1 MSGKVKIFP
10 KTSQIFSQVLFCASW
25 AAAKDFS
32 VGPVVG
38 PVVGE
43 VAAAGEGATFFV
55 AKVAGEG
62 VDESLAGM
70 PGGPL
75 SIRSLGLA
83 D

>member
-1 MSGKVKIFP
+1 MSGEVKILP
-10 KTSQIFSQVLFCASW
+10 KTSHIFSQVLFCASW

-32 VGPVVG
+32 VGPD
-38 PVVGE
+38 VGE